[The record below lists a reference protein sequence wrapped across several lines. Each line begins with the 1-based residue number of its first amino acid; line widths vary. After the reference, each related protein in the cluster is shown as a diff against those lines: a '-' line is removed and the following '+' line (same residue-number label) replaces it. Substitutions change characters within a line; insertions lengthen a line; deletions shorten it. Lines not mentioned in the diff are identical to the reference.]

1 MTRYIAI
8 ISFLIIQAEQA
19 RAQSHVERADS
30 SFLGNEW
37 YFSLTNDFY
46 FGPGG
51 GYFDPCFSADRG
63 HLHLEARYN
72 MEDYQT
78 GSLWYGYNM
87 GGGSDK
93 FGYYLTPMVG
103 LIFGNTDGIAPD
115 LILDVYYGRLDF
127 YTDNEYLFDF
137 SGIENSYFYTWTE
150 LTYAPFDWTH
160 FGVAMQR
167 TKIHQQASENE
178 YGFTLGFNYKFLYLT
193 GYIFNPAIEE
203 ERYGFLSLGLS
214 F

>member
-1 MTRYIAI
+1 MNRYIVV
-8 ISFLIIQAEQA
+8 ISFLTLLTANA
-19 RAQSHVERADS
+19 SAQSHVEPADTS
-30 SFLGNEW
+30 LLGNDW

-46 FGPGG
+46 FGPDG
-51 GYFDPCFSADRG
+51 GYFDPCFSADRA

-87 GGGSDK
+87 SGGSDK

-115 LILDVYYGRLDF
+115 IIIDVYYGKFDF
-127 YTDNEYLFDF
+127 YSDNEYLIDF
-137 SGIENSYFYTWTE
+137 SGSENSYFYTWTE
-150 LTYAPFDWTH
+150 LTYAPFDWLH
-160 FGVAMQR
+160 FGLAAQH
-167 TKIHQQASENE
+167 TKIHQTAAEIE
-178 YGFTLGFNYKFLYLT
+178 RGVTLGLTYKFLSLT
-193 GYIFNPAIEE
+193 GYVFNPGLD
-203 ERYGFLSLGLS
+203 ERYGFLSLGVS